1 MALVPAAPTAPAAA
15 ADTPRTAKP
24 KLDTRTRV
32 ASVAECRIRNKTAL
46 AAVADPPARI
56 LQRSRVQFEER

>member
-24 KLDTRTRV
+24 KFDTRTR
-32 ASVAECRIRNKTAL
+32 VAECRIRNKTAL

-56 LQRSRVQFEER
+56 LQGSRVQFEK

>member
-1 MALVPAAPTAPAAA
+1 LQMALVPAAPTAPTAA

-24 KLDTRTRV
+24 KLNTRTRV
-32 ASVAECRIRNKTAL
+32 VECRIRNKTAL

-56 LQRSRVQFEER
+56 RKRSRVQFEE